1 MSSNNDFEKQ
11 WLNKL
16 QRGLIRNGREDLF
29 PELVKKK
36 ESQDT
41 IEWSS
46 ILMKKLDNTLDD
58 DQIADVMCSCAC
70 LSPRS
75 TLEACKLEFA
85 QSRNLHKTHKLLQQ
99 TFEDMIKQY
108 KDLDE
113 KQMEFLRE
121 NGWGMAGK
129 LEGDTITATKIPKDF
144 HEYFKATDSKQ
155 IRFHYCHCPHIRD
168 VFLAG
173 SENKISPEY
182 CYCGAGFYIDLW
194 EYILSKPVKV
204 EIVKSL
210 MKGDDVC
217 TIRIHLK

>member
-1 MSSNNDFEKQ
+1 MSSNNDFENQ

-16 QRGLIRNGREDLF
+16 QKGLIGIGKEIFF
-29 PELVKKK
+29 PKLVNKK

-46 ILMKKLDNTLDD
+46 ILMKKLGSTLDD

-70 LSPRS
+70 LAPRS
-75 TLEACKLEFA
+75 SLEACKLEFA
-85 QSRNLHKTHKLLQQ
+85 KSGDLHKTHKLLQQ
-99 TFEDMIKQY
+99 TFEKMIKQY
-108 KDLDE
+108 KDLNE
-113 KQMEFLRE
+113 EQMDFLRE

-144 HEYFKATDSKQ
+144 HEYFKAMESNQKKY
-155 IRFHYCHCPHIRD
+155 HYCHCPRIRD
-168 VFLAG
+168 IFLTG
-173 SENKISPEY
+173 SESKISYEY
-182 CYCGAGFYIDLW
+182 CYCGAGFYKDLW

-204 EIVKSL
+204 EILKSL